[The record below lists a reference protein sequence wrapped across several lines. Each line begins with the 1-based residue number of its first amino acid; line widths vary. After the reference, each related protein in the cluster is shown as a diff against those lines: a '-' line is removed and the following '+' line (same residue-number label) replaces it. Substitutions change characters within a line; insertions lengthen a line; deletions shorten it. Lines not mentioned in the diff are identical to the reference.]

1 MRALWGHCGPGL
13 LTEGGISGL
22 QDSPCG
28 QGGGE
33 GHRGPQGVRYKEVY
47 GCEKRGK
54 GSQTGRGTAA
64 QPQAGREERRGK
76 GAGGSPGGRKQC
88 SRRGPGRV
96 PLPNAATEVR
106 FGDVAPPPGGRPG
119 RSIAA
124 RRACLSPTPRR
135 LGGQRLARREG
146 RLARGRPRRRRG
158 PGWPCSDPTP
168 VGFPGAGRRVAR
180 KRKEG
185 SRLSGGGQPQLARAP
200 MGGSSQIGRAH
211 V

>member
-106 FGDVAPPPGGRPG
+106 FGDVAPPPGGR
-119 RSIAA
+119 
-124 RRACLSPTPRR
+124 
-135 LGGQRLARREG
+135 
-146 RLARGRPRRRRG
+146 G

-200 MGGSSQIGRAH
+200 MGGSSQAW
-211 V
+211 